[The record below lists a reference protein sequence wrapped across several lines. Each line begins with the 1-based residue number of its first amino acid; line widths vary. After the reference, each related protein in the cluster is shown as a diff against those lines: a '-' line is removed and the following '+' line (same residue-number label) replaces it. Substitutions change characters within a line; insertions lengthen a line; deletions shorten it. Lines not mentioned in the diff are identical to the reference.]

1 LDLFMH
7 FRDTAASTPPDIMG
21 SATGGRKLTGAEDN
35 MATQPV
41 MLQSGVSHLAFWE
54 RFQAELESRVREG
67 NAVADDS
74 LWVISR
80 TGGPLCCVTV
90 ESAICSGDRL
100 ECSFDAERGLLVFA
114 PGPAVNAGTLRFQ
127 CQGGKL
133 VCGEREYTL
142 DEALNLALDELVCTY
157 ED

>member
-1 LDLFMH
+1 
-7 FRDTAASTPPDIMG
+7 
-21 SATGGRKLTGAEDN
+21 
-35 MATQPV
+35 
-41 MLQSGVSHLAFWE
+41 
-54 RFQAELESRVREG
+54 
-67 NAVADDS
+67 
-74 LWVISR
+74 
-80 TGGPLCCVTV
+80 
-90 ESAICSGDRL
+90 
-100 ECSFDAERGLLVFA
+100 VFA